1 MCGTDQGSRCKL
13 IERNVLI
20 SMILSLEEGSLQPGR
35 PDQLTV
41 KTVRPGVG
49 TGPELV

>member
-1 MCGTDQGSRCKL
+1 MSGTDQGSWCRL
-13 IERNVLI
+13 IECNVLI
-20 SMILSLEEGSLQPGR
+20 SMILSLEEGSLQPGT

-41 KTVRPGVG
+41 KTVRTGVG